1 MSVVAERAL
10 HVGAVI
16 VMLFV
21 MVILN
26 FLASSSCDQLMK
38 SIGDKE
44 RMLSKLEESR
54 QRESAKWEEMITPD
68 RLERHLVKHGLSM
81 RYWKA
86 AQTVRM
92 RSDGTPYPGQ
102 LSLVKAEARVQSRA
116 VALASNRPA
125 SSPVARSTV
134 ASASRPTAP
143 SSARRRAPTPS
154 SASAV
159 KRRSSASAASSR
171 RR

>member
-1 MSVVAERAL
+1 MRKNRKTSRTMSVVAERAF
-10 HVGAVI
+10 HVAAVI

-44 RMLSKLEESR
+44 RTLGKLEESR
-54 QRESAKWEEMITPD
+54 QRESAKWEEMIAPD
-68 RLERHLVKHGLSM
+68 RLERHLVRHGLSM
-81 RYWKA
+81 RYPKA
-86 AQTVRM
+86 AQTIRM
-92 RSDGTPYPGQ
+92 RADGTPYPGQ
-102 LSLVKAEARVQSRA
+102 LSLVKADARVQSRS

-125 SSPVARSTV
+125 PRATAASVRPV
-134 ASASRPTAP
+134 SAP
-143 SSARRRAPTPS
+143 ARRREP
-154 SASAV
+154 AV
-159 KRRSSASAASSR
+159 PADRRFASAARAR